1 MAWLRRYPA
10 VLALLLQVLAGL
22 LAWAVL
28 PVVWRLTGWPL
39 TGLALAGLQGGLA
52 AVTGHLLGL
61 PRWWLPISLLFM
73 PAVVLGQQLDW
84 PVWLPASMFALLLLA
99 NWNSLGERV
108 PLYLSSAPAERALQQ
123 LLDPLPDDAAFID
136 LGSGLAGSL
145 TRLARANPQRQ
156 FHGVESAPLV
166 FLLGWLRSLPLAN
179 CRVRYGSLWQI
190 DLAPYA
196 LVYCFLSPAPMPRVW
211 DKAQAE
217 MGHGSLLVSNSF
229 AIPGVAPAQRIELH
243 DWRAGALL
251 VWCMP

>member
-84 PVWLPASMFALLLLA
+84 PAWLPASMFALLLLA

-145 TRLARANPQRQ
+145 TRLARTNPQR
-156 FHGVESAPLV
+156 
-166 FLLGWLRSLPLAN
+166 
-179 CRVRYGSLWQI
+179 
-190 DLAPYA
+190 
-196 LVYCFLSPAPMPRVW
+196 
-211 DKAQAE
+211 
-217 MGHGSLLVSNSF
+217 
-229 AIPGVAPAQRIELH
+229 
-243 DWRAGALL
+243 
-251 VWCMP
+251 